1 MISLDLEDHCAIG
14 KYHKVLHTV
23 CTKYSQSE
31 PPWFVY
37 IKVIL
42 QWILIEHLGNPPPL
56 SCYCFQIHWCCLS
69 MSLVLL
75 EIVSGSERELI
86 MINEDLGASLLT
98 FIKFS
103 DTSHYCTASETPV
116 CWACLQTELFFQ
128 STLAVIL
135 SPVFS
140 PYAPLTATRLLPH
153 LVLWQCGCVW
163 MIMLMVWQW
172 ALPDPAHVPSQ
183 SNGGKWIPD

>member
-23 CTKYSQSE
+23 CTKYSQPE

-86 MINEDLGASLLT
+86 MINEDLGASLLNFLT
-98 FIKFS
+98 PATTAQPLRLQYVEHVFKLSSFFNQHWLWYCLLFS
-103 DTSHYCTASETPV
+103 LHMLHSQPQD
-116 CWACLQTELFFQ
+116 FFHIW
-128 STLAVIL
+128 SCDNVD
-135 SPVFS
+135 VFG
-140 PYAPLTATRLLPH
+140 
-153 LVLWQCGCVW
+153 W
-163 MIMLMVWQW
+163 
-172 ALPDPAHVPSQ
+172 
-183 SNGGKWIPD
+183 

>member
-103 DTSHYCTASETPV
+103 DTSHYCSWHIWKWRSFQHIIWCTFANFGTWFVSIGLYNAWCTFLGRV
-116 CWACLQTELFFQ
+116 WA
-128 STLAVIL
+128 
-135 SPVFS
+135 
-140 PYAPLTATRLLPH
+140 
-153 LVLWQCGCVW
+153 VW
-163 MIMLMVWQW
+163 RHSLGME
-172 ALPDPAHVPSQ
+172 
-183 SNGGKWIPD
+183 NF